1 MLWRHY
7 HKAITRKQAKA
18 FWKIEP
24 RLQIEVE
31 NHSLGS
37 LNGLARVCSSS
48 YFSYPTRLTKYE
60 AVGSQ
65 LERLSAARSDIP
77 RRIGSRTPQFLAL
90 VSSSTASLHSS
101 NTFS

>member
-7 HKAITRKQAKA
+7 HKAVTQKQAKA

-37 LNGLARVCSSS
+37 LNGLAASMFIVI
-48 YFSYPTRLTKYE
+48 FS
-60 AVGSQ
+60 
-65 LERLSAARSDIP
+65 LSNSPDE
-77 RRIGSRTPQFLAL
+77 
-90 VSSSTASLHSS
+90 V
-101 NTFS
+101 